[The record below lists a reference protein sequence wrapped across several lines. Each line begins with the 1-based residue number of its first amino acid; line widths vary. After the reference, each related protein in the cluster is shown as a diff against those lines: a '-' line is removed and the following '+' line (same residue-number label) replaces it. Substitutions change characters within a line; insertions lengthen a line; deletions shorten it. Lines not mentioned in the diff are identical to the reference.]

1 MKADFTLLKT
11 RIPVS
16 DELRAR
22 CLERQPSI
30 KPAPPN
36 WLVAASFL
44 VLISLNVAACL
55 FVLKQQQGT
64 HVSYLN
70 NFESYE

>member
-1 MKADFTLLKT
+1 MKADLTLLKT

-22 CLERQPSI
+22 CLERQPI
-30 KPAPPN
+30 FKPSRPN

-44 VLISLNVAACL
+44 MLISLNVAACL
-55 FVLKQQQGT
+55 FVIKQRQGT
-64 HVSYLN
+64 HISYLN

>member
-1 MKADFTLLKT
+1 MKADLTLLKT

-16 DELRAR
+16 DELRDR
-22 CLERQPSI
+22 CLERQSSI
-30 KPAPPN
+30 KPARHN

-55 FVLKQQQGT
+55 FVIKQQHGT
-64 HVSYLN
+64 RVSYLN

>member
-1 MKADFTLLKT
+1 MKANLTLLKT

-22 CLERQPSI
+22 CLERQSSI
-30 KPAPPN
+30 KPARPN

-44 VLISLNVAACL
+44 VLISLNAATYV
-55 FVLKQQQGT
+55 FIIKQQQGT
-64 HVSYLN
+64 RVSYLN

>member
-1 MKADFTLLKT
+1 MNTDLTLLKT

-22 CLERQPSI
+22 CLDQQSGI
-30 KPAPPN
+30 KPARSN
-36 WLVAASFL
+36 WLIAASFL

-55 FVLKQQQGT
+55 FVIKQQQGT
-64 HVSYLN
+64 RVTYLN

>member
-1 MKADFTLLKT
+1 MKADLTLLKT

-22 CLERQPSI
+22 CLDRQSSI
-30 KPAPPN
+30 KPARPN

-44 VLISLNVAACL
+44 VLISLNAATYV
-55 FVLKQQQGT
+55 FIIKQQQGT
-64 HVSYLN
+64 RVTYLN

>member
-1 MKADFTLLKT
+1 MKADLTLLKT

-22 CLERQPSI
+22 CLDRQSST
-30 KPAPPN
+30 KPKRPN

-44 VLISLNVAACL
+44 VLISLNAATYV
-55 FVLKQQQGT
+55 FIIKQQQGT
-64 HVSYLN
+64 RVSYLN

>member
-1 MKADFTLLKT
+1 MKADLTLFKT

-22 CLERQPSI
+22 CLDQQSGI
-30 KPAPPN
+30 KPARSN
-36 WLVAASFL
+36 WLIAASFL

-55 FVLKQQQGT
+55 FVIKQQQGT
-64 HVSYLN
+64 RVTYLN

>member
-1 MKADFTLLKT
+1 MKADLTLLKT

-16 DELRAR
+16 DELRDR
-22 CLERQPSI
+22 CLKRQPSI
-30 KPAPPN
+30 KPARPN

-44 VLISLNVAACL
+44 VLISLNVAACF
-55 FVLKQQQGT
+55 FVIKQQQGT
-64 HVSYLN
+64 RVSYLN